1 MQDNKE
7 SFKKR
12 YNIINR
18 ISEGN
23 FGCVYKALD
32 KHTSNLFLKKTRM
45 SLLKNFLLHRGIKNR
60 DQLWNEKSLFFLKI
74 IIKM

>member
-1 MQDNKE
+1 MSKMESPKE

-12 YNIINR
+12 YQIIKR

-32 KHTSNLFLKKTRM
+32 AKTSFLYKSDEFVALSELEACEK
-45 SLLKNFLLHRGIKNR
+45 FLRKVIAKAAT
-60 DQLWNEKSLFFLKI
+60 
-74 IIKM
+74 

>member
-1 MQDNKE
+1 MKETTKE

-12 YNIINR
+12 YQILNR

-32 KHTSNLFLKKTRM
+32 TKTSNGF
-45 SLLKNFLLHRGIKNR
+45 
-60 DQLWNEKSLFFLKI
+60 E
-74 IIKM
+74 